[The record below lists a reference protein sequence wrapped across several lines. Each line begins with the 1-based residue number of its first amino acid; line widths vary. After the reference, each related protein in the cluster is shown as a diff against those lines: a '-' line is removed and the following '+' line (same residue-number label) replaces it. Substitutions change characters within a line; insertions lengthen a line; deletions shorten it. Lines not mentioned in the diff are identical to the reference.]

1 MASHNEQRIAEE
13 IMKTVRRLQLPLKLD
28 EITEG
33 KGNCFPLSILAQ
45 GRRVEIYNA
54 LNERTQTI
62 IDQNNPTLLRKEIVN
77 FMIQSRHSKIKIYK
91 EKYEDVIAK
100 IDNRSWQEYWEL
112 MSRNYEWVDYIF
124 IQATAWYLNHDI
136 LIVTTGSTDEHPYIT
151 ISGNIMDENMPCP
164 GVPFTIGSKL
174 NVHYQS
180 LLPLEVKVTRSQT
193 KTTLH
198 EEKSHLPDDT
208 IELILLD
215 ITNSDQTV
223 EAQPRFNSTVKSPYP
238 TPPQHKQDIRKRKVT
253 KETATS
259 IKNNAK
265 SSEVMSN
272 ISNFKNAKLSA
283 LNIPRYPEL
292 DSMEEFPALKPS
304 KKNIQIHPGSI
315 SSEKLPIPKMKKK

>member
-1 MASHNEQRIAEE
+1 
-13 IMKTVRRLQLPLKLD
+13 
-28 EITEG
+28 
-33 KGNCFPLSILAQ
+33 
-45 GRRVEIYNA
+45 
-54 LNERTQTI
+54 
-62 IDQNNPTLLRKEIVN
+62 
-77 FMIQSRHSKIKIYK
+77 MIQSRHSKIKIYK

-198 EEKSHLPDDT
+198 EENPLT
-208 IELILLD
+208 
-215 ITNSDQTV
+215 
-223 EAQPRFNSTVKSPYP
+223 
-238 TPPQHKQDIRKRKVT
+238 
-253 KETATS
+253 
-259 IKNNAK
+259 
-265 SSEVMSN
+265 
-272 ISNFKNAKLSA
+272 
-283 LNIPRYPEL
+283 
-292 DSMEEFPALKPS
+292 
-304 KKNIQIHPGSI
+304 
-315 SSEKLPIPKMKKK
+315 